1 MLLKPISYFSAFTI
15 FLIVF
20 NNFVILE
27 NIFLNFNTFN
37 IFFQICALLSTF
49 CLILISRSY
58 YKLNII
64 KNYEYDFL
72 LIFSIISLLIL
83 ASSNDFIMI
92 YLAIE
97 LQSLTFYVLAT
108 FNRNSEFCNES
119 GLKYFILGS
128 FASGLLLFG
137 FSVIYLSC
145 GTINFED
152 INIIVKSKNSVDI
165 IFIGGLFISFAFLF
179 KLGSVP
185 FHF

>member
-1 MLLKPISYFSAFTI
+1 MG
-15 FLIVF
+15 
-20 NNFVILE
+20 
-27 NIFLNFNTFN
+27 
-37 IFFQICALLSTF
+37 
-49 CLILISRSY
+49 
-58 YKLNII
+58 
-64 KNYEYDFL
+64 YEYDFL
-72 LIFSIISLLIL
+72 LSFSLISLLIL

-145 GTINFED
+145 GTINFEA
-152 INIIVKSKNSVDI
+152 IDI
-165 IFIGGLFISFAFLF
+165 IFIGVLFISFAFLF